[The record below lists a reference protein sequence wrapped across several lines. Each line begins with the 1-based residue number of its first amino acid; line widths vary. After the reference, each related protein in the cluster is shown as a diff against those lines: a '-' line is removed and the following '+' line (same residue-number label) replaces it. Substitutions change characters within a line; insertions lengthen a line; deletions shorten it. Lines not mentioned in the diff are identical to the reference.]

1 MGVITCGAAA
11 LLRISKKD
19 RRGNDMDTITIRKAQ
34 MADLDQMME
43 IYAEAKRFMDSTG
56 NTTQWK
62 KGHPTRE
69 MIQADV
75 ENGCIFVCTGE
86 DNMPHAA
93 FKFLVGEDPTY
104 RVIEQGSWKNDN
116 TYGTIHRVAS
126 DGTLKG
132 VFSKM
137 VSFCESICP
146 ELRADTHENNHVMQ
160 HLLEKNGFERC
171 GIIYIDDGS
180 PRFAYQR
187 CAR

>member
-1 MGVITCGAAA
+1 
-11 LLRISKKD
+11 
-19 RRGNDMDTITIRKAQ
+19 MDTITIRKAKLT
-34 MADLDQMME
+34 DLDQMME
-43 IYAEAKRFMDSTG
+43 IYAKAKRFMDSTG

-62 KGHPTRE
+62 IGYPTRK
-69 MIQADV
+69 MIQDDI
-75 ENGCIFVCTGE
+75 ENGYSFVCIGE
-86 DNMPHAA
+86 DNIPHAA
-93 FKFLVGEDPTY
+93 FKFFVGEDPTY
-104 RVIEQGSWKNDN
+104 RVIEQGSWKNNN

-137 VSFCESICP
+137 VSFCEAICP

-171 GIIYIDDGS
+171 GVIYVEDGT